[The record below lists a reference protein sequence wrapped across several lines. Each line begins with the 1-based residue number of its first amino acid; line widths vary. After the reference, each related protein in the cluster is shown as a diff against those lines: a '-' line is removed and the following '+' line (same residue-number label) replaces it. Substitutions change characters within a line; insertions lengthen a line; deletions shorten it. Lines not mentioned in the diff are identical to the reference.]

1 MATMSELRLNN
12 MKIEVSSPE
21 LPIPIRLIF
30 PTSVL
35 RSRWI
40 WNLALKYTE
49 NRQKNTVMSYRN
61 IISDSAFV
69 LEDYVRHYGH
79 FNLVEVEEKDGTK
92 VIIRV

>member
-1 MATMSELRLNN
+1 MSELRLSN
-12 MKIEVSSPE
+12 MKIEVSTPE
-21 LPIPIRLIF
+21 LPIPIKLIF

-40 WNLALKYTE
+40 WKLALKYTDD
-49 NRQKNTVMSYRN
+49 RQKDTVMSYSS
-61 IISDSAFV
+61 IISHSAFA
-69 LEDYVRHYGH
+69 LEEYVRKFGH